1 MNTQDTPAA
10 DSPGQVA
17 KSPPALGAGV
27 PAAVDNPPASSG
39 RVSELSST
47 DIGSTVGLR
56 ETAARLGVSTKTAYR
71 YLTQGKLPGSR
82 KIDTPQGEAWQ
93 VPVAAIEQL
102 RAKATR
108 KRAEPQH
115 TAGEVQALVQ
125 RVGELETQ
133 LANVSAIASERAA
146 TIETIS
152 STMRALT
159 VSTESQAAA
168 LTQTRE
174 TLAHV
179 QGELAK
185 VSQQLTDERSRKWW
199 QRRKRETAQK

>member
-1 MNTQDTPAA
+1 MNTQDTPTA
-10 DSPGQVA
+10 DSPGQLI
-17 KSPPALGAGV
+17 KSPPALAAGG
-27 PAAVDNPPASSG
+27 PATVDNPGTDSG
-39 RVSELSST
+39 RVGELSST

-56 ETAARLGVSTKTAYR
+56 ETANRLGVSTKTAYR

-102 RAKATR
+102 KGKTAR
-108 KRAEPQH
+108 KRGEPQR

-133 LANVSAIASERAA
+133 LANVSAIAGERQS
-146 TIETIS
+146 TIETIT

-159 VSTESQAAA
+159 VSTESQSAA

-179 QGELAK
+179 QGELAR
-185 VSQQLTDERSRKWW
+185 VSEQLADERNRKWW
-199 QRRKRETAQK
+199 QKRKPKPR